1 MIFIKPEIETM
12 AASATAP
19 SELGQYERDY
29 ARFRR
34 QQDEITD
41 ERYRISSKIEQLKRV
56 SELSAIVGGLELL
69 LTQLCRTCPSALNHT
84 PSPLVLF

>member
-1 MIFIKPEIETM
+1 M

-56 SELSAIVGGLELL
+56 SELSAIVGGLELP
-69 LTQLCRTCPSALNHT
+69 TQMCRKQLCSSLNHT
-84 PSPLVLF
+84 PSPLVLS